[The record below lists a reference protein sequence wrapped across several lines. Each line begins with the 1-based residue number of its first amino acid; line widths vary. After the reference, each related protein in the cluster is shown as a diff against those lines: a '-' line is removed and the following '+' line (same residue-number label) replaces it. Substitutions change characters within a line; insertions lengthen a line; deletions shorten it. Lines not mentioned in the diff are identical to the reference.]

1 MKFIFLVFLFITFNI
16 NLLSNNSISGI
27 LKNKENLE
35 TIIGASVFI
44 ENTSFGSFSD
54 KNGYFI
60 INDVP
65 DGEYILK
72 VSYIGFDKYEQK
84 ISLKQDLRIDIN
96 LSPNSVLSQEV
107 TVTADK
113 NIDKRNI
120 TISRVDIP
128 LTQLKEIR
136 IGGEAD
142 VFRALQYLPGV
153 LTSSRISNG
162 LYIRGGS
169 PDQNLVL
176 VDGATVYNPSHLFGF
191 ISTFNADAIKDVEL
205 IKGGFNAEYGGRL
218 SAVVNLTQR
227 DGNGE
232 KFAGLFNLG
241 LLSSKASVEGPV
253 GNGSFFLGGRRT
265 YFELVKS
272 AIGPSLDTPIPDYN
286 FYDINAKVVQNIG
299 KNDKLS
305 IIGFFTKDNLYVNQY
320 GINLTLGL
328 GNQTSSIKWNH
339 IYKDNI
345 LSTLVLSYSN
355 YNNSL
360 SGAFSGNEFT
370 TTNSIT
376 DYTSKYDVEWLASDI
391 LTNKFGIEVKS
402 IGFAYKQDYNN
413 NSDNNISDSLNNFPN
428 FEIND
433 IHSSIYTQSNYNITK
448 DLAIQGG
455 IRLNYWKF
463 INQINFDPR
472 LATMWQLNQSV
483 KLKLAWGIYHQNLK
497 LATQPDVAIFDT
509 WLGTDTTLKVA
520 RSDHY
525 IFSIETIPVE
535 GYNLNVDIYYKSLQN
550 INELNR
556 YVSQIKVAKDA
567 LYQGNGEAFGF
578 EIFLQKKYGKLGG
591 WLGYGFGFI
600 NAQYDSINGGNW
612 FRPRYDRRHD
622 FKFVIQYTLNE
633 SWNLGM
639 NFTYQT
645 GQPYTQQVSRWQS
658 YLPGD
663 EYGRGK
669 TIPAPRYNLRLRDSH
684 FLNLNATYS
693 FIMFGLKS
701 NLIFDIYNV
710 YNRRDIWFRQYI
722 TSDDVTTIQDVQLL
736 PIIPSI
742 SWEIKF

>member
-1 MKFIFLVFLFITFNI
+1 M
-16 NLLSNNSISGI
+16 ISKSKD

-96 LSPNSVLSQEV
+96 LSPNSVLSREV

-253 GNGSFFLGGRRT
+253 GNGSFF
-265 YFELVKS
+265 
-272 AIGPSLDTPIPDYN
+272 
-286 FYDINAKVVQNIG
+286 
-299 KNDKLS
+299 
-305 IIGFFTKDNLYVNQY
+305 
-320 GINLTLGL
+320 
-328 GNQTSSIKWNH
+328 
-339 IYKDNI
+339 
-345 LSTLVLSYSN
+345 
-355 YNNSL
+355 
-360 SGAFSGNEFT
+360 
-370 TTNSIT
+370 
-376 DYTSKYDVEWLASDI
+376 
-391 LTNKFGIEVKS
+391 
-402 IGFAYKQDYNN
+402 
-413 NSDNNISDSLNNFPN
+413 
-428 FEIND
+428 
-433 IHSSIYTQSNYNITK
+433 
-448 DLAIQGG
+448 
-455 IRLNYWKF
+455 
-463 INQINFDPR
+463 
-472 LATMWQLNQSV
+472 
-483 KLKLAWGIYHQNLK
+483 
-497 LATQPDVAIFDT
+497 
-509 WLGTDTTLKVA
+509 
-520 RSDHY
+520 
-525 IFSIETIPVE
+525 
-535 GYNLNVDIYYKSLQN
+535 
-550 INELNR
+550 
-556 YVSQIKVAKDA
+556 
-567 LYQGNGEAFGF
+567 
-578 EIFLQKKYGKLGG
+578 
-591 WLGYGFGFI
+591 
-600 NAQYDSINGGNW
+600 
-612 FRPRYDRRHD
+612 FR
-622 FKFVIQYTLNE
+622 
-633 SWNLGM
+633 W
-639 NFTYQT
+639 
-645 GQPYTQQVSRWQS
+645 
-658 YLPGD
+658 
-663 EYGRGK
+663 
-669 TIPAPRYNLRLRDSH
+669 
-684 FLNLNATYS
+684 
-693 FIMFGLKS
+693 
-701 NLIFDIYNV
+701 
-710 YNRRDIWFRQYI
+710 
-722 TSDDVTTIQDVQLL
+722 
-736 PIIPSI
+736 
-742 SWEIKF
+742 